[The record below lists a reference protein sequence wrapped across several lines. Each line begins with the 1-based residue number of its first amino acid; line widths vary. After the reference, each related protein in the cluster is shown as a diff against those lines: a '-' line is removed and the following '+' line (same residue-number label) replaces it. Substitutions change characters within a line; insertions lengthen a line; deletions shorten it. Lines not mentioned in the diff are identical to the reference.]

1 MISADIIKS
10 INEDPILFMIEN
22 DAKTIINVIKY
33 ANDQY
38 HNNQSIISDEIFD
51 MLIDL
56 IKDLDPTNKI
66 LKQIGAK
73 INTKN
78 KIKLPYTMFSMDKI
92 KSTDQNIID
101 RWKLKF
107 NGPYI
112 SSDKLDGVSGLL
124 IKSNNKLCLYTRGD
138 GYEGSDISYLIKY
151 IPSINNIDINNIP
164 NDVAIRGELIM
175 SKEKFKKYSK
185 DMANARNMVSGI
197 INSKKLNS
205 KVIADI
211 DFISYELINPWIQ
224 LQNEQFIK
232 LNNYGFK
239 VVDFKLDIDINLN
252 NLSSILIERKLTSDY
267 EIDGIIISNNILPN
281 RTTDSNPTYAF
292 AYKDTTLADSAD
304 VEVIEVEWNIS
315 KDGYIKPKLKIIP
328 TKLSGVVISNVT
340 AYNAKFIVDNILGPK
355 SIIRLIRSGDVIPK
369 IISIIKP
376 ALNNKPQLPTIPYKW
391 TESGVDIIVDDES
404 TIEQKIKELTFFI
417 KKLNILSIDE
427 AIITKLINT
436 NIDTIEK
443 IISIK
448 KSDLTNISGFKDKM
462 IDKIYTNIN
471 KRMESLTMLDLM
483 IASNTFGHGLG
494 EKKLTKI
501 MQYYSDIIKLYTDND
516 EQTIIDLIIK
526 IDGFEIKTAEY
537 FVKGLDKFIELFNK
551 LTPLMRKQL
560 RQSILIFQEELTNTD
575 LDEKFVNKIFVF
587 SGFRN
592 KEWEKIIE
600 SNGGKI
606 NTSISTKTDILI
618 ISELDNTSSKIIKAK
633 SLNIKILTKD
643 QFENQ
648 YIN

>member
-1 MISADIIKS
+1 MINKSVIDS
-10 INEDPILFMIEN
+10 INADPILFILEN
-22 DAKTIINVIKY
+22 DAETIINIITY
-33 ANDQY
+33 ANEQY
-38 HNNQSIISDEIFD
+38 HNNQSVISDEIFD

-73 INTKN
+73 INTKH
-78 KIKLPYTMFSMDKI
+78 KVRLPYSMFSMDKI
-92 KSTDQNIID
+92 KSIDQNIID
-101 RWKLKF
+101 KWKAK
-107 NGPYI
+107 NTGPYI

-151 IPSINNIDINNIP
+151 IPSINKLDPNTLPDNI
-164 NDVAIRGELIM
+164 AIRGELII
-175 SKEKFKKYSK
+175 SKNNFKKYSHK
-185 DMANARNMVSGI
+185 MANARNMVSGI
-197 INSKKLNS
+197 VNSKKLNP
-205 KVIADI
+205 KIIADI
-211 DFISYELINPWIQ
+211 DFITYELINPWIGI
-224 LQNEQFIK
+224 QNEQFIK
-232 LNNYGFK
+232 LNSYGFK
-239 VVDFKLDIDINLN
+239 VVNFRLDIDINLH
-252 NLSSILIERKLTSDY
+252 NLSLILVDRKISSEY
-267 EIDGIIISNNILPN
+267 ELDGIIISNNRLPD

-315 KDGYIKPKLKIIP
+315 KDGYIKPKLKIVP

-340 AYNAKFIVDNILGPK
+340 AYNAKFIVDNKLGPK

-369 IISIIKP
+369 IISVIKP
-376 ALNNKPQLPTIPYKW
+376 ATDNKPQLPNIPYRW

-417 KKLNILSIDE
+417 KKLNIISIDE
-427 AIITKLINT
+427 AIITKLIDT

-448 KSDLTNISGFKDKM
+448 KTDLSKISGFKNKM

-471 KRMESLTMLDLM
+471 TRMETLTMLDLM

-494 EKKLTKI
+494 ERKLTKI
-501 MQYYSDIIKLYTDND
+501 IQSYPDIIKLYTDND
-516 EQTIIDLIIK
+516 EQTIINLIK
-526 IDGFEIKTAEY
+526 EIDGFDTKTAEY
-537 FVKGLDKFIELFNK
+537 FTIGLDKFIELFNK
-551 LTPLMRKQL
+551 LTPNMRKQL
-560 RQSILIFQEELTNTD
+560 RQSILIFEEELTNTQPN
-575 LDEKFVNKIFVF
+575 EKFLDKIFVF

-600 SNGGKI
+600 SNGGKVGS
-606 NTSISTKTDILI
+606 TISSKTNVLI
-618 ISELDNTSSKIIKAK
+618 TIELDNTSAKVIKAK
-633 SLNIKILTKD
+633 SLNILILTKD

-648 YIN
+648 YII